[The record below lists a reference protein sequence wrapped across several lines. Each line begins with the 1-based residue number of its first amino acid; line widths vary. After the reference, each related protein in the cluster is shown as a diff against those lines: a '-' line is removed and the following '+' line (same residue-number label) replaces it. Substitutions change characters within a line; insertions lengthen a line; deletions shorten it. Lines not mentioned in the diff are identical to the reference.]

1 MQRVSRVAEEAVRE
15 YLLALE
21 NHELVIDEQLVND
34 LLQRFDECEDP
45 VERVLLAKQ
54 LRRAQD
60 RDLLV
65 AEREPDF
72 VEFAAAW
79 AEANDVVADDL
90 HLAVGVPL
98 EVLERAGLKI
108 SDEYRRHLEESG
120 GESTDAAPAPLS
132 LTPGDDAPTIE
143 RDGDGD
149 GPSAADRVQRAMGT
163 EAFTISDLVER
174 TGVSRSTVRAVVEKM
189 GDRLEELPTEGTGGP
204 GRAARRFRLRRT

>member
-65 AEREPDF
+65 KEREPDF

-79 AEANDVVADDL
+79 AESNDVVADDL

-98 EVLERAGLKI
+98 EVLDRAGLKI
-108 SDEYRRHLEESG
+108 SDEYRRHLEESE
-120 GESTDAAPAPLS
+120 GEPLDAVTTPAPPALE
-132 LTPGDDAPTIE
+132 DEDPTVDRRE
-143 RDGDGD
+143 GD

-163 EAFTISDLVER
+163 EPFTINDLVER
-174 TGVSRSTVRAVVEKM
+174 TGVSRSTVRAVVERM
-189 GDRLEELPTEGTGGP
+189 ADRLEELPAEGGGGP
-204 GRAARRFRLRRT
+204 GRAARRFRVKRT